1 MFDTLTGSFTAAMKK
16 IRTFDDDKAL
26 KKALD
31 ELKKSLLKADVNHK
45 VVKELNSSLNE
56 LVSMFEVKE
65 KEMVQTKLLN
75 EKLIKEKVELDKKL

>member
-1 MFDTLTGSFTAAMKK
+1 MKATINK
-16 IRTFDDDKAL
+16 QKLDIKA
-26 KKALD
+26 
-31 ELKKSLLKADVNHK
+31 NHK